1 MTEQG
6 LKRLLYHFNASQK
19 LVEEMRDCPEL
30 FQDVSALSRYGR
42 QSCQLKFLSGAMK
55 ILSKQEL
62 YVVETRI
69 MDHNTW
75 AETTTMYEK
84 QYGPVNARS
93 ERTLKGVQDRALK
106 KMTAFINRMPTG
118 NCFDDENYWKT
129 EKYPV

>member
-42 QSCQLKFLSGAMK
+42 QSCQLKFLAGAMR